1 MWINANLQ
9 QSSGLDH
16 DANVRKM
23 RLLTF
28 IQMAEN
34 QTEMTFDTLMQELQ
48 LNVDDVEGFIIE
60 GKHDYLIFSNTFRKT
75 LHF

>member
-1 MWINANLQ
+1 
-9 QSSGLDH
+9 
-16 DANVRKM
+16 M

-60 GKHDYLIFSNTFRKT
+60 GKQDSLSFLMMLALARLLEH
-75 LHF
+75 

>member
-1 MWINANLQ
+1 
-9 QSSGLDH
+9 
-16 DANVRKM
+16 M

-60 GKHDYLIFSNTFRKT
+60 GKQVSLSFLMMLALARLLEH
-75 LHF
+75 